1 MMPGGA
7 PAPPFVFSGARRLC
21 SPAPPLSMSVP
32 SSFLDPH
39 LQHSLQRLCLAFDLA
54 IGKTVEAT
62 GQLAMS
68 ALKAAR
74 RDELLLTQG
83 LLRQQQAA
91 SVQQFEAAMRREWA
105 RQSDKPSSAP
115 ATNWGELSLM
125 DDSAVDAIVVS
136 DRIGKALSHGAEW
149 ELRDMEAYTGALLHD
164 DEAGPDRNPLRPE
177 LVARALLAAVDALTD
192 QPALR
197 QTLSEELTRSLAPLM
212 QAFYAEISGTLRQSG
227 LRAQE
232 LRPVSSEAGSRSQGQ
247 ADSLPS
253 AAGTHTQTQPGGLG
267 GYGGG
272 TGMGGMGGGMGGGRA
287 MPGMLG
293 QVDAGMMNLLRQLS
307 VVSAPAPG
315 VSLASEMSG
324 DFSAGGGAASMPANL
339 ISLHRDELRQATQT
353 PLDHMVID
361 VVASLFDAILADPKV
376 PPQMA
381 RLLGRL
387 QLPVLRAALGDTS
400 FFSKRNHPV
409 RRFINRLASLSC
421 AFDDF
426 TQNPGLLFLQRVAE
440 LVEQVANG
448 DFEKVKVYDEQLD
461 ALEAVVNE
469 QQQAAVAAATR
480 AGQDAAAL
488 LERKETQA
496 RQQLQYSQQLEKLLA
511 DLPLPEFLRRFLSRD
526 WAPVIVYATAYGGDA
541 QELLMRRLGKD
552 LAQSVLPKGGS
563 PARRDFLTQLP
574 VLVRGV
580 NQGLDLV
587 GSPDT
592 VRKQLFAD
600 LLPVHAESLKTPA
613 LSPLDHNLLVKR
625 IEAAF
630 GLAVPDEATAQRA
643 TASLDIDLEQVF
655 APAEAQDVG
664 LMAEAQVA
672 WSGEVDIDIE
682 FGSQDAPLQ
691 AVDVSIEGLP
701 AAEAPVATS
710 GVALFDH
717 LELGCAYRMNT
728 ENRWRKVR
736 LSHVSAQR
744 SFFIFTEG
752 DQHPKTVTMTARM
765 LRRLCESDRLRAYES
780 AHLLERATARAR
792 QQLAALLPAT
802 AKR

>member
-1 MMPGGA
+1 
-7 PAPPFVFSGARRLC
+7 
-21 SPAPPLSMSVP
+21 MSVP
-32 SSFLDPH
+32 SPLDPQLH
-39 LQHSLQRLCLAFDLA
+39 HCLQRLCLAFDLA
-54 IGKTVEAT
+54 IGKTIEAT

-91 SVQQFEAAMRREWA
+91 SVQQFEQALRKEWQ
-105 RQSDKPSSAP
+105 RQADKPVGAP
-115 ATNWGELSLM
+115 STNWGELSLL

-136 DRIGKALSHGAEW
+136 DRIGKALGHGAEW
-149 ELRDMEAYTGALLHD
+149 ELREQEAYTGALLRD
-164 DEAGPDRNPLRPE
+164 EEAGPDRNPLRPE

-212 QAFYAEISGTLRQSG
+212 PAFYAEIAATLQQRG
-227 LRAQE
+227 LQAQA
-232 LRPVSSEAGSRSQGQ
+232 LRPISQEGGSRSG
-247 ADSLPS
+247 AEREGASSGPAPLGAPIRGAGMAGAGAGFGGA
-253 AAGTHTQTQPGGLG
+253 AAG
-267 GYGGG
+267 YG
-272 TGMGGMGGGMGGGRA
+272 GGGRA

-307 VVSAPAPG
+307 VASAPAPG
-315 VSLASEMSG
+315 APLLAS
-324 DFSAGGGAASMPANL
+324 DFGALDGGGTLSLPANL

-409 RRFINRLASLSC
+409 RRFINRLASLAC

-426 TQNPGLLFLQRVAE
+426 SQNPGLAFLQAVAE
-440 LVEQVANG
+440 LVEQVAVG
-448 DFEKVKVYDEQLD
+448 DFEKVKLYDQQLD
-461 ALEAVVNE
+461 ALEQLVRS
-469 QQQAAVAAATR
+469 QQQAALESASK
-480 AGQDAAAL
+480 DAAAL
-488 LERKETQA
+488 LERKEAQA
-496 RQQLQYSQQLEKLLA
+496 RQQLQYSQQLEKALA
-511 DLPLPEFLRRFLSRD
+511 DLPLPEFLRRFLARD
-526 WAPVIVYATAYGGDA
+526 WAPVIVHATIHGGEA
-541 QELLMRRLGKD
+541 QELQMRRLGKE

-574 VLVRGV
+574 VMVRGV

-587 GSPDT
+587 GSPEA

-630 GLAVPDEATAQRA
+630 GLAVPDEITAQRA

-655 APAEAQDVG
+655 APAEAQNLG
-664 LMAEAQVA
+664 LMAEAEVA
-672 WSGEVDIDIE
+672 WSGEVDIPLGE
-682 FGSQDAPLQ
+682 EQDQPLQ
-691 AVDVSIEGLP
+691 AVDIAIEGLP
-701 AAEAPVATS
+701 APEAPTPNQGA
-710 GVALFDH
+710 ALFDH

-728 ENRWRKVR
+728 EGKWRKMR
-736 LSHVSAQR
+736 LSHISAQR

-765 LRRLCESDRLRAYES
+765 LRRLCESERLRAVES

-792 QQLAALLPAT
+792 SQLAALLPAGAA

>member
-1 MMPGGA
+1 
-7 PAPPFVFSGARRLC
+7 
-21 SPAPPLSMSVP
+21 MSRQTP
-32 SSFLDPH
+32 LDPH
-39 LQHSLQRLCLAFDLA
+39 LHHCLRHLCLAFDLA

-91 SVQQFEAAMRREWA
+91 SVAQFEAALAREWV
-105 RQSDKPSSAP
+105 RQDEKGPSAQP
-115 ATNWGELSLM
+115 TNWGELSLM

-149 ELRDMEAYTGALLHD
+149 ELRAMEAYTGALLHD
-164 DEAGPDRNPLRPE
+164 EAAGPDRNPLRPE

-212 QAFYAEISGTLRQSG
+212 PAYYAEATDYLRQRG
-227 LRAQE
+227 LQAAE
-232 LRPVSSEAGSRSQGQ
+232 LRPVSSEAGSRG
-247 ADSLPS
+247 A
-253 AAGTHTQTQPGGLG
+253 
-267 GYGGG
+267 GGG
-272 TGMGGMGGGMGGGRA
+272 EREAGGATVPGTLAPAGAPRAGGFAGGGFAGGGFGGGGGRA

-293 QVDAGMMNLLRQLS
+293 QVDVGMMNLLRQLS
-307 VVSAPAPG
+307 SVGAPPPGAPPL
-315 VSLASEMSG
+315 S
-324 DFSAGGGAASMPANL
+324 DFSGFDAGGLPLALPANL
-339 ISLHRDELRQATQT
+339 ISQHREALREASQT

-381 RLLGRL
+381 RLLARL

-409 RRFINRLASLSC
+409 RRFINRLASLAC

-426 TQNPGLLFLQRVAE
+426 TADPGLGFMQRVAE
-440 LVEQVANG
+440 LVEQIASG
-448 DFEKVKVYDEQLD
+448 DFEKVKLYDEQLD
-461 ALEAVVNE
+461 ALESFVNE
-469 QQQAAVAAATR
+469 QQQQAVAAASQ
-480 AGQDAAAL
+480 AGKDAAAL
-488 LERKETQA
+488 LERKEAQA
-496 RQQLQYSQQLEKLLA
+496 RQQLQYSQQLEKSLA

-526 WAPVIVYATAYGGDA
+526 WAPVIVLAAVQAGEA
-541 QELLMRRLGKD
+541 QELQMRRLGKD
-552 LAQSVLPKGGS
+552 LALSVLPKGGS
-563 PARRDFLTQLP
+563 PARREFLTQLP

-580 NQGLDLV
+580 NQGMDLV
-587 GSPDT
+587 GSPES

-655 APAEAQDVG
+655 APGEAQDVG
-664 LMAEAQVA
+664 LMAEANVA
-672 WSGEVDIDIE
+672 WSGQVDIDIE
-682 FGSQDAPLQ
+682 AGANEAPLQ
-691 AVDVSIEGLP
+691 AVDISIDGLP
-701 AAEAPVATS
+701 AAEAPLPTS
-710 GVALFDH
+710 GAALFDH
-717 LELGCAYRMNT
+717 LELGCVYRMNT
-728 ENRWRKVR
+728 ENAWRKVR
-736 LSHVSAQR
+736 LSHISAQR

-752 DQHPKTVTMTARM
+752 TKHPKTVTMTARM
-765 LRRLCESDRLRAYES
+765 LRRLCESERLRAYES

-792 QQLAALLPAT
+792 QQLAALLPAS
-802 AKR
+802 R

>member
-1 MMPGGA
+1 MPAA
-7 PAPPFVFSGARRLC
+7 PQAPPFASLHARL
-21 SPAPPLSMSVP
+21 PSMYVP
-32 SSFLDPH
+32 SPLDPH
-39 LQHSLQRLCLAFDLA
+39 LNHALQRLCLAFDLA

-68 ALKAAR
+68 ALKASR

-91 SVQQFEAAMRREWA
+91 SVQRFEAALRKEWA
-105 RQSDKPSSAP
+105 PADKPAGSSS
-115 ATNWGELSLM
+115 TNWGELSLL

-136 DRIGKALSHGAEW
+136 DRIGKALGHGAEW
-149 ELRDMEAYTGALLHD
+149 ELREQEAYTGALLHD

-177 LVARALLAAVDALTD
+177 VVARALLAAVDALTD
-192 QPALR
+192 QAALR
-197 QTLSEELTRSLAPLM
+197 QTLSEELTRALAPLM
-212 QAFYAEISGTLRQSG
+212 PGFYAEMAATLQQRG
-227 LRAQE
+227 LRAQT
-232 LRPVSSEAGSRSQGQ
+232 LRPISQEASGRG
-247 ADSLPS
+247 AA
-253 AAGTHTQTQPGGLG
+253 AAGAEGPASMPGAFGGPMRGAGAGVTVPGGLG
-267 GYGGG
+267 PAGYGGAPAG
-272 TGMGGMGGGMGGGRA
+272 YGGGRA

-307 VVSAPAPG
+307 VASAPAPG
-315 VSLASEMSG
+315 
-324 DFSAGGGAASMPANL
+324 SALLPDLPLDGAPMALPANL
-339 ISLHRDELRQATQT
+339 ISLHREELRQATQT

-376 PPQMA
+376 PPQMG

-409 RRFINRLASLSC
+409 RRFINRLASLAC

-426 TQNPGLLFLQRVAE
+426 SQNPGLDFLQRVAE
-440 LVEQVANG
+440 LVEQIAVG
-448 DFEKVKVYDEQLD
+448 DFEKVKLYDQQLD
-461 ALEAVVNE
+461 ALEAVVLS
-469 QQQAAVAAATR
+469 QQQAAVAAASK
-480 AGQDAAAL
+480 DAAAL
-488 LERKETQA
+488 LERKEAQA
-496 RQQLQYSQQLEKLLA
+496 RQQHQYSQQLEKSLA
-511 DLPLPEFLRRFLSRD
+511 DLPLPEFLRRFLARD
-526 WAPVIVYATAYGGDA
+526 WAPVIVHAALHGGEA
-541 QELLMRRLGKD
+541 QELQMRRLGKE

-574 VLVRGV
+574 VMVRGV

-587 GSPDT
+587 GSPEG

-643 TASLDIDLEQVF
+643 TAALDIDLEQVF
-655 APAEAQDVG
+655 APAEAQNLG
-664 LMAEAQVA
+664 LMAEAEVA
-672 WSGEVDIDIE
+672 WSGDVDIPLGE
-682 FGSQDAPLQ
+682 EQDTPLQ
-691 AVDVSIEGLP
+691 AVDIAIEGLP
-701 AAEAPVATS
+701 TPEAPAPNQ
-710 GVALFDH
+710 GAALFDH

-728 ENRWRKVR
+728 EGKWRKVR
-736 LSHVSAQR
+736 LSHISAQR

-765 LRRLCESDRLRAYES
+765 LRRLCESERLRAVES
-780 AHLLERATARAR
+780 AHLLERATVRAR

-802 AKR
+802 G

>member
-1 MMPGGA
+1 
-7 PAPPFVFSGARRLC
+7 
-21 SPAPPLSMSVP
+21 MSVP
-32 SSFLDPH
+32 PPLDPQLH
-39 LQHSLQRLCLAFDLA
+39 HCLQRLCLAFDLA
-54 IGKTVEAT
+54 IGKTIETT

-83 LLRQQQAA
+83 LLRQQQSA
-91 SVQQFEAAMRREWA
+91 SVQQFEQALRKEWQ
-105 RQSDKPSSAP
+105 RQADKPQGAP
-115 ATNWGELSLM
+115 ATNWGELSLL

-136 DRIGKALSHGAEW
+136 DRIGKALGHGAEW
-149 ELRDMEAYTGALLHD
+149 ELREQEAYTAALLRD

-192 QPALR
+192 QASLR
-197 QTLSEELTRSLAPLM
+197 QTLSEELTRALAALM
-212 QAFYAEISGTLRQSG
+212 PAFYAETAATLQQRG
-227 LRAQE
+227 LRAQA
-232 LRPVSSEAGSRSQGQ
+232 LRPISQESSGRGAGGDRDGLHSGPGPLGGPMRG
-247 ADSLPS
+247 APGLG
-253 AAGTHTQTQPGGLG
+253 AGMAGGLPGGA
-267 GYGGG
+267 GGG
-272 TGMGGMGGGMGGGRA
+272 FGAAAPGYTGGRG
-287 MPGMLG
+287 MPGLLG
-293 QVDAGMMNLLRQLS
+293 QVDVGMMNLLRQLS
-307 VVSAPAPG
+307 TASAPAPG
-315 VSLASEMSG
+315 ASLVPELLST
-324 DFSAGGGAASMPANL
+324 DAGGLPPALPANL
-339 ISLHRDELRQATQT
+339 ISLHREELRQATQT

-409 RRFINRLASLSC
+409 RRFINRLASLAC

-426 TQNPGLLFLQRVAE
+426 SQNPGLAFLKAVAE
-440 LVEQVANG
+440 LVEQVAVG
-448 DFEKVKVYDEQLD
+448 DFEKVKLYDQQLD
-461 ALEAVVNE
+461 ALEQLVRS
-469 QQQAAVAAATR
+469 QQQATLESASK
-480 AGQDAAAL
+480 DAAAL
-488 LERKETQA
+488 LERKEAQA
-496 RQQLQYSQQLEKLLA
+496 RQQLQYSQQLEKALA
-511 DLPLPEFLRRFLSRD
+511 DLPLPEFLRRFLARD
-526 WAPVIVYATAYGGDA
+526 WAPVIVHATLHGGEA
-541 QELLMRRLGKD
+541 QELQMRRLGKE

-574 VLVRGV
+574 VMVRGV

-587 GSPDT
+587 GSPEA

-643 TASLDIDLEQVF
+643 TAALDIDLEQVF
-655 APAEAQDVG
+655 APAEAQNLG

-672 WSGEVDIDIE
+672 WSGEVDIPLGE
-682 FGSQDAPLQ
+682 EQDTPLQ
-691 AVDVSIEGLP
+691 AVDIAIEGLP
-701 AAEAPVATS
+701 APEAPAPNQ
-710 GVALFDH
+710 GAALFDH

-728 ENRWRKVR
+728 EGRWRKMR
-736 LSHVSAQR
+736 LSHISAQR

-765 LRRLCESDRLRAYES
+765 LRRLCESERLRAVES

-792 QQLAALLPAT
+792 SQLAALLPAT
-802 AKR
+802 ATAKR

>member
-1 MMPGGA
+1 
-7 PAPPFVFSGARRLC
+7 
-21 SPAPPLSMSVP
+21 MSVP
-32 SSFLDPH
+32 PSLDPQLH
-39 LQHSLQRLCLAFDLA
+39 HCLQRLCLAFDLA
-54 IGKTVEAT
+54 IAKTVEAT

-83 LLRQQQAA
+83 LLRQQQSA
-91 SVQQFEAAMRREWA
+91 SVQQFEQALRKEWQ
-105 RQSDKPSSAP
+105 RQADKPAGSPS
-115 ATNWGELSLM
+115 TNWGELSLL

-136 DRIGKALSHGAEW
+136 DRIGKALGHGAEW
-149 ELRDMEAYTGALLHD
+149 ELREQEAYTAALLHD

-192 QPALR
+192 QAALR

-212 QAFYAEISGTLRQSG
+212 PAFYAETAAALQQRG
-227 LRAQE
+227 LRAQT
-232 LRPVSSEAGSRSQGQ
+232 LRPISQESASRGGSDREG
-247 ADSLPS
+247 PS
-253 AAGTHTQTQPGGLG
+253 TAPSPLG
-267 GYGGG
+267 GPLRGAP
-272 TGMGGMGGGMGGGRA
+272 GMGGGMGGGVGAGYGGGAPAGYGGGRA

-307 VVSAPAPG
+307 TASAPAPG
-315 VSLASEMSG
+315 ASLVPELMAG
-324 DFSAGGGAASMPANL
+324 DGGGLPQALPANL
-339 ISLHRDELRQATQT
+339 ISLHREELRQATQT

-409 RRFINRLASLSC
+409 RRFINRLASLAC

-426 TQNPGLLFLQRVAE
+426 SQNPGLAFLQGVAE
-440 LVEQVANG
+440 LVEQVAVG
-448 DFEKVKVYDEQLD
+448 DFEKVKLYDQQLD
-461 ALEAVVNE
+461 ALDQLVRT
-469 QQQAAVAAATR
+469 QQQAALESASK
-480 AGQDAAAL
+480 DAAAL
-488 LERKETQA
+488 LERKEAQA
-496 RQQLQYSQQLEKLLA
+496 RQQLQYSQQLEKALA

-526 WAPVIVYATAYGGDA
+526 WAPVIVHATIHAGEA
-541 QELLMRRLGKD
+541 QELQMRRLGKE

-574 VLVRGV
+574 AMVRGV

-587 GSPDT
+587 GSPEA

-655 APAEAQDVG
+655 APAEAQGLG
-664 LMAEAQVA
+664 LMAEAEVA
-672 WSGEVDIDIE
+672 WSGEVDIPLGE
-682 FGSQDAPLQ
+682 EQDQPLQ
-691 AVDVSIEGLP
+691 AVDIAIEGLP
-701 AAEAPVATS
+701 TPEAPAPNQ
-710 GVALFDH
+710 GAALFDH

-728 ENRWRKVR
+728 EGKWRKMR
-736 LSHVSAQR
+736 LSHISAQR

-752 DQHPKTVTMTARM
+752 EQHPKTVTMTARM
-765 LRRLCESDRLRAYES
+765 LRRLCESERLRAVES
-780 AHLLERATARAR
+780 AHLLERATVRAR
-792 QQLAALLPAT
+792 NQLAALLPAT